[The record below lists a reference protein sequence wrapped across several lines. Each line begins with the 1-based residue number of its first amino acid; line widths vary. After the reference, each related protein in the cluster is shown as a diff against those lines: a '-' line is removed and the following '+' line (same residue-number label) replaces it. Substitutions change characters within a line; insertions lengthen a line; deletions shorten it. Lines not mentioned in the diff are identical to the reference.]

1 MFDWLWRVVG
11 LPRAADRE
19 DCGRSDQGKKMSN
32 KQSDQDNQN
41 IVRTGA
47 KKAGD
52 KKRKGVAEGPDRG
65 RRRLIWAGVGSVAL
79 AGAGVAGWYAR
90 NEKKTPTPQS
100 KTAPAGGNNLTPLL
114 LTADAENAARVCDE
128 MLRHYTLELNN
139 PSAIIHAVRGFGKG
153 FRLADGT
160 NAVDHLCTRYA
171 DDREVNGR
179 RYVYFKRDAEVHENS
194 FLKTFLEAGVPLDQL
209 VQVGE
214 RRYTLRDVI
223 DGARALFRCDP
234 TDLFKYDA
242 DQFRYD
248 QTYQVRR
255 QVAPGQVA
263 DQRGE
268 LVHEHLPW
276 GIIAFS
282 ILHPAGQASPG
293 PTWTNAWNEPI
304 NLAAIIDQSLADYE
318 STCALGEQQI
328 MRGEE
333 APLGFR
339 SEIKK
344 YSCFGLHSVYGY
356 LVGLKNGYR
365 LNDLPQRVKQMM
377 DLVTYRLT
385 SDAVAIQR
393 EYAKEAAGAAPY
405 LVDAFTTR
413 ALVKLYG
420 HAFEAIN
427 YARLNE
433 LVTFTPAQERR
444 IAFGAQSMYESLT
457 KLRGMDWG
465 LLRRSL
471 GDKFISDIVIALGH
485 NSRAL
490 KLLTPQNPDT
500 AGTVV
505 S

>member
-1 MFDWLWRVVG
+1 
-11 LPRAADRE
+11 
-19 DCGRSDQGKKMSN
+19 MSN
-32 KQSDQDNQN
+32 KQSEQDSQN
-41 IVRTGA
+41 RQKSGV
-47 KKAGD
+47 KKSGE
-52 KKRKGVAEGPDRG
+52 KRRKGAAEAPDAG
-65 RRRLIWAGVGSVAL
+65 RRRLIWIGAGAVAL

-90 NEKKTPTPQS
+90 HEKESAIPQS
-100 KTAPAGGNNLTPLL
+100 KPAATGGKNLNPLL
-114 LTADAENAARVCDE
+114 LTADAENATKVCDE
-128 MLRHYTLELNN
+128 MLRHYTLDLNN

-153 FRLADGT
+153 FQLADGS
-160 NAVDHLCTRYA
+160 NAVEHLCTRYA
-171 DDREVNGR
+171 ADREVDGR
-179 RYVYFKRDAEVHENS
+179 RYVYFKREAEVHENS
-194 FLKTFLEAGVPLDQL
+194 FLKTFLEAGVPLDQP
-209 VQVGE
+209 VQVGD
-214 RRYTLRDVI
+214 RRYTLRDVVA
-223 DGARALFRCDP
+223 GAQALFRCDP

-242 DQFRYD
+242 DQYRYD
-248 QTYQVRR
+248 QSYQVKR
-255 QVAPGQVA
+255 QVAPGQLA

-282 ILHPAGQASPG
+282 ILHPAGPSS
-293 PTWTNAWNEPI
+293 TWTNAWKEPI
-304 NLAAIIDQSLADYE
+304 DLAAIIDQSLADYE

-328 MRGEE
+328 TRSEE

-356 LVGLKNGYR
+356 LVGLKSGYR
-365 LNDLPQRVKQMM
+365 NNDLPQRVKQMM
-377 DLVTYRLT
+377 DLLTYRLT

-393 EYAKEAAGAAPY
+393 EYAREAAGAAPY

-444 IAFGAQSMYESLT
+444 IAFGAQAMYESLI

-465 LLRRSL
+465 LLRRNL

-490 KLLTPQNPDT
+490 KL
-500 AGTVV
+500 
-505 S
+505 